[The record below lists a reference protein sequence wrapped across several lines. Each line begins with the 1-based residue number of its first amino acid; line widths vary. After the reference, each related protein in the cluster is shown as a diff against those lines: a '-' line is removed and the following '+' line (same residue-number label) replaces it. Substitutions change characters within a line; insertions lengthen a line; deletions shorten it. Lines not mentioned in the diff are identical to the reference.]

1 MTTEVATV
9 ESIAPTPPSQPMMA
23 LRSITKTFPGLV
35 ANDAVDLDIFGG
47 EVHAVLGENGAGKST
62 LMKVAYG
69 FYRAD
74 SGEVQ
79 LNGQTV
85 KIRTPYDARRL
96 NIGMVF
102 QNFTLIPAFSVAEN
116 IALFLRDLPLL
127 MDKKK
132 IAREIE
138 ELSNRFGFSIDP
150 NQLAGRLSIGEQ
162 QKVEVLKLLLAGARL
177 LVFDEPTS
185 VLPPHEVDG
194 LLQVF
199 DRLKESGFAVI
210 FITHKLDEVLRSA
223 DRITVMRK
231 GTVSGT
237 MLVAGATQDSL
248 ISMMFGTAPP
258 AQPRRRKPA
267 PSEDIAP
274 FLELRGVE
282 TRSSNEAPSLKGID
296 LMVRPGE
303 IVGVAGLPGNGQTAL
318 GDAILGVERC
328 STGQRLLLGE
338 NATGW
343 SVARTRAAG
352 VGFIPEN
359 PIWMAVVPAM
369 SLQENMALAGTAGYS
384 KQGGFAMDWP
394 AVRSHLSDTLDRL
407 GLKIPPSGTAAQNLS
422 GGNLQRFIIAR
433 ELASNPKL
441 VIAFDPCRG
450 LDVATAAQT
459 RDLLMAAR
467 DAGQGVLLVSQDLAE
482 LFALSDRLLVL
493 RGGKI
498 AGAFKPEDT
507 NAYEVGRVMTGAT
520 G

>member
-1 MTTEVATV
+1 MFQGGARRLYEAIRNRLRGEMTTEVATV

-23 LRSITKTFPGLV
+23 LRSITKKFPGLV

-237 MLVAGATQDSL
+237 MLVGAAAAAQAGAN
-248 ISMMFGTAPP
+248 
-258 AQPRRRKPA
+258 
-267 PSEDIAP
+267 
-274 FLELRGVE
+274 RGCC
-282 TRSSNEAPSLKGID
+282 
-296 LMVRPGE
+296 
-303 IVGVAGLPGNGQTAL
+303 AL
-318 GDAILGVERC
+318 L
-328 STGQRLLLGE
+328 
-338 NATGW
+338 
-343 SVARTRAAG
+343 
-352 VGFIPEN
+352 
-359 PIWMAVVPAM
+359 
-369 SLQENMALAGTAGYS
+369 
-384 KQGGFAMDWP
+384 
-394 AVRSHLSDTLDRL
+394 
-407 GLKIPPSGTAAQNLS
+407 
-422 GGNLQRFIIAR
+422 
-433 ELASNPKL
+433 
-441 VIAFDPCRG
+441 
-450 LDVATAAQT
+450 
-459 RDLLMAAR
+459 
-467 DAGQGVLLVSQDLAE
+467 
-482 LFALSDRLLVL
+482 
-493 RGGKI
+493 
-498 AGAFKPEDT
+498 
-507 NAYEVGRVMTGAT
+507 GAT
-520 G
+520 GSRDSKLERSPQLERDRPDGPSGRDRGRRRASRQWTDRSRGRNPWSRAMLDRPEAPAR